1 MLNQMI
7 YLFTM
12 FPAKRKN
19 RISQKYFRI
28 FEKFSRNFASF
39 IFTEKFA
46 KCDRKFS
53 RNVSFAWNPSLKYQ
67 VGWQRYMIKQFGV
80 VAKVQFL
87 SILRKLA
94 RNALIGFCSSV
105 VSDTISNSL
114 RVIKTTR
121 QTYTTPIRYIYT
133 ICSRIDSFW

>member
-1 MLNQMI
+1 
-7 YLFTM
+7 
-12 FPAKRKN
+12 
-19 RISQKYFRI
+19 
-28 FEKFSRNFASF
+28 
-39 IFTEKFA
+39 
-46 KCDRKFS
+46 
-53 RNVSFAWNPSLKYQ
+53 
-67 VGWQRYMIKQFGV
+67 MIKQFGV

-133 ICSRIDSFW
+133 ICSRIDSF